1 MVRYFLKKQGVSY
14 GFAGRNALLLPNI
27 LPDSV
32 GELSGRGPLRRG
44 CMGSSANGAF
54 SAICCLQ
61 KFRFMTLYLTKN
73 ALVIAPPYLDGIT
86 LEKLRQSNSF

>member
-32 GELSGRGPLRRG
+32 GELSGRGAAAAG
-44 CMGSSANGAF
+44 MGSSANGAF
-54 SAICCLQ
+54 FAICCLQ
-61 KFRFMTLYLTKN
+61 ESRFMTLYLTKN
-73 ALVIAPPYLDGIT
+73 ALVIAQPYLDGIT
-86 LEKLRQSNSF
+86 LEKLRQSSSF